1 MQVKFVDNMLKGRS
15 TQSKFDDH
23 ILDYIKIDNGIGQ
36 GDSLLMVLYQYYN
49 ADLLDV
55 PTSPSE
61 FAAAYIDDAILVAT
75 AKTFEETHKMLV
87 NMMTR
92 EDGTQKW
99 VKDHNCYVLVERSAR
114 LELDGYD
121 SVVWHVAL
129 EACASSTL

>member
-99 VKDHNCYVLVERSAR
+99 VKDHNSKF
-114 LELDGYD
+114 ELLKLAMIDFTLQCKK
-121 SVVWHVAL
+121 HIMI
-129 EACASSTL
+129 SSGLDD